1 MKTEEALALLLARL
15 SFDKLTKTRIFH
27 LIKNHVDW
35 YEFLNI
41 CVKKKLI
48 CLVYKKLEDLN
59 LIQLLPMMIINN
71 MQYHYEQN
79 QKQNERFMQASDPII
94 SFFRQNNILSTPVK
108 GLRFLNTL
116 YSEEPGVRILN
127 DIDFIA
133 SAKDQEKIH
142 NYMINSEFKPYLVNN
157 QDILCCDDEKIR
169 SYFYINFN
177 ETSSFGKLRIDF
189 DFSFTDKWIKLIQL
203 GECPIYEFLYLCQ
216 TYYTESAAKT
226 KIDDISTYD
235 YIKLVDLRE
244 YHCRYLS
251 LFSPEDILVYANKLG
266 VQKALLFTGACLS
279 NIYTDFSDWIYFK
292 E

>member
-27 LIKNHVDW
+27 LIKNHIDW

-48 CLVYKKLEDLN
+48 CLAYKKLKDLD

-79 QKQNERFMQASDPII
+79 QRQNEKFMQASDPII
-94 SFFRQNNILSTPVK
+94 NFFKKNNILSIPVK

-133 SAKDQEKIH
+133 SSKDQAKIH
-142 NYMINSEFKPYLVNN
+142 NYMINSKFKPYLVNN
-157 QDILCCDDEKIR
+157 QDILCCNDKKIR
-169 SYFYINFN
+169 SYFYINFD

-189 DFSFTDKWIKLIQL
+189 DFSFSDKWIKAIQSA
-203 GECPIYEFLYLCQ
+203 ECPIYEFLYLCQ
-216 TYYTESAAKT
+216 TYYTESAEKT
-226 KIDDISTYD
+226 QIDNISTYN

-244 YHCRYLS
+244 YHSRYLS
-251 LFSPEDILVYANKLG
+251 VFSPEDILVYANKLG
-266 VQKALLFTGACLS
+266 VRKALVFTGSCLS
-279 NIYTDFSDWIYFK
+279 NVYPDFLDWIYFK